1 MSVIKTAL
9 KFFKPMLK
17 CESKLLGRWNLK
29 NCSVKEGISALYA
42 NTDHCGD
49 SLCGNPKEVSSVK
62 GEILAETK
70 IQKQSSIKGNK

>member
-1 MSVIKTAL
+1 MMAIKTTL
-9 KFFKPMLK
+9 EFFKRMIK
-17 CESKLLGRWNLK
+17 CESRLLGRWNLK

-62 GEILAETK
+62 GEILAEK
-70 IQKQSSIKGNK
+70 KKVKQSSVKGNK